1 MYQRS
6 ARFYD
11 ALNRQKD
18 YAAAATTIS
27 RILLQTVG
35 PRASVLDVACGT
47 GRHLQ
52 YLRTAFRVSG
62 LDQSVEMLQI
72 ASERC
77 PGIEFHAGDLRDFKL
92 EHRFDAITCLFGSIA
107 YATAVEDLE
116 RAIEN
121 MACHLNERGALVIEP
136 WLEPDRFVP
145 DRLVFDSVDDPDL
158 KVARMY
164 VPRLEGRVSVYDID
178 YLVGAGKDVTHFT
191 EHERLGLFT
200 SDEYVRA
207 FRKAGLHVSDNRLDL
222 FGYGLFV
229 GARTP

>member
-6 ARFYD
+6 ARIYD
-11 ALNRQKD
+11 ALNRRKD
-18 YAAAATTIS
+18 YAAAAGTIS
-27 RILLQTVG
+27 QILLQTVG

-47 GRHLQ
+47 GRHLAH
-52 YLRTAFRVSG
+52 LRTEFCVSG

-72 ASERC
+72 ARERC
-77 PGIEFHAGDLRDFKL
+77 PGIEFHAGDLRNFTL
-92 EHRFDAITCLFGSIA
+92 ASRFDAITCLFGSIA
-107 YATAVEDLE
+107 YATTVEDLDG
-116 RAIEN
+116 AIEN
-121 MACHLNERGALVIEP
+121 MAGHLNARGALVIEP

-145 DRLVFDSVDDPDL
+145 DRLVFDSVDETDL

-178 YLVGAGKDVTHFT
+178 FLVGTGNEVTHFT

-200 SDEYVRA
+200 RDEYVSA
-207 FRKAGLHVSDNRLDL
+207 FRKAGLHVADKGPDL

-229 GARTP
+229 GVRTP